1 MRSLSRAGV
10 VFVVLAWLALTTGCR
25 SWPGY
30 PIVEAVDLNGV
41 DEVDSDPL
49 LEGMATQE
57 TPRFLGVLHRVLEYS
72 LYDPGVLAKDLERI
86 ERYLRARGYYEAK
99 VSAARVVHVDD
110 HYVRVELDVHLGE
123 PVRVRR
129 IDPVGIA
136 LLPREVAGPAVAS
149 IDMRQGE
156 IFDEERFDADKRSLL
171 KVLTDGGY
179 AFAKVKANGRVDIAK
194 HAVDVSYTIELGQRS
209 RFGAVTF
216 EGLGEIPERPVRDT
230 LSIREG
236 RPYSTADIEDGRK
249 ALIALGVFASVEI
262 VEDRSRPESGVVPLL
277 VRLRESKLRTLRLG
291 GGIRF
296 DVLRLGARVRTGWED
311 RNFLGGLRR
320 FNVEATPGVTF
331 FPTRLPTSGQPFYA
345 PTRVLPESRLRVE
358 LRQPAFL
365 ERRTAGFTSAEYNV
379 YPVLYPLP
387 DDIDPKTEPIL
398 GYQELKTAFGVE
410 RSFFQHHLTVTPS
423 YNLQGYYPFSYQGD
437 AAGSLESVYVSFPEL
452 LTVLDFRDDPVQT
465 RRGVYLS
472 NSVQVAG
479 YAFQGGISDV
489 RVRPEIRVY
498 TQGALGK
505 NSVFA
510 ARLGFGFLF
519 PGDYGESLQSDQ
531 ALTNPQDPAVVRDQQ
546 KLLLRAFFSGGPN
559 SNRGYPLRGVGPHGP
574 IGFLVPSNVSA
585 ANCSTTYTSI
595 EDMPSSCIRPLGGLT
610 LWELSM
616 ETRVPLSSTF
626 QTVLFVDASDV
637 TRETGHIRLNVPH
650 ISPGFGFRYLT
661 PVGPIRVDLGF
672 RPPYLQQIGQKDLDP
687 DEGESDMFLGQP
699 MTLDI
704 AIGEAF

>member
-1 MRSLSRAGV
+1 MIV
-10 VFVVLAWLALTTGCR
+10 AWLALLTGCR

-30 PIVEAVDLNGV
+30 PVVDDVVLNGTDDA
-41 DEVDSDPL
+41 DEVDTDPL
-49 LEGMATQE
+49 LEGMATKE
-57 TPRFLGVLHRVLEYS
+57 TPLLLGFVRRVLEYS

-86 ERYLRARGYYEAK
+86 ERFYRARGYYEAK
-99 VSAARVVHVDD
+99 VRAARVVHLDE
-110 HYVRVELDVHLGE
+110 HYVRVEVDVYVGE

-129 IDPVGIA
+129 IDPAGIA
-136 LLPREVAGPAVAS
+136 LLPPEIAGPAVAS
-149 IDMRQGE
+149 IDMREGE
-156 IFDEERFDADKRSLL
+156 LFDEEHFDRDKNALL

-179 AFAKVKANGRVDIAK
+179 AFAEVKASARVDIAK
-194 HAVDVSYTIELGQRS
+194 HSVDVSYAIDLGRRS
-209 RFGAVTF
+209 RFGPVRF
-216 EGLGEIPERPVRDT
+216 EGLGEIPERPIRDT
-230 LSIREG
+230 LSIRQG
-236 RPYSTADIEDGRK
+236 RLYSSADLDDGRK
-249 ALIALGVFASVEI
+249 ALVALGVFSSVEI
-262 VEDRSRPESGVVPLL
+262 VEDRSRPESGIVPIT
-277 VRLRESKLRTLRLG
+277 VRLRETNLRTLRLG
-291 GGIRF
+291 GGVRF
-296 DVLRLGARVRTGWED
+296 DVLRLGVRLRAGWED

-320 FNVEATPGVTF
+320 FNVEATPGLTL
-331 FPTRLPTSGQPFYA
+331 FPTRLPTGGQPFYA
-345 PTRVLPESRLRVE
+345 PTRVLPEWRLRSE

-410 RSFFQHHLTVTPS
+410 RAFFRQHLTVTPS

-452 LTVLDFRDDPVQT
+452 LTVLDFRDDPVLT
-465 RRGVYLS
+465 KRGVYLA
-472 NSVQVAG
+472 NSFQIAG
-479 YAFQGGISDV
+479 YAFQGGVSDI
-489 RVRPEIRVY
+489 RIRPEIRVF

-519 PGDYGESLQSDQ
+519 PGDYGESLDETTAAGNAARS
-531 ALTNPQDPAVVRDQQ
+531 NPQDPAVVRDQQ
-546 KLLLRAFFSGGPN
+546 KLLLRSFFSGGPN
-559 SNRGYPLRGVGPHGP
+559 SNRGYPVRGVGPHGP

-585 ANCSTTYTSI
+585 ANCSLTYTSI

-616 ETRVPLSSTF
+616 ETRIPLSSTF

-637 TRETGHIRLNVPH
+637 TRETGHIRLDVPH

-661 PVGPIRVDLGF
+661 PVGPLRIDFGF
-672 RPPYLQQIGQKDLDP
+672 HPPYLQQIGQRDLDA
-687 DEGESDMFLGQP
+687 DEGSSSDFLGIP
-699 MTLDI
+699 MMLDI